1 MHGPY
6 RSMRMHGPDD
16 GERSPEAEPVVCG
29 RGRGRRAGVGRSGPC
44 TVRPACERAGGAAE
58 ESKGGE
64 IT

>member
-1 MHGPY
+1 MV
-6 RSMRMHGPDD
+6 PDD